1 MTNYLEKWNNS
12 YENKDNFVFTPH
24 EEIVRFVSKH
34 IRKRIGINEF
44 TDIVDQDKSRDLDF
58 GCGIGRHIIYGL
70 EMGLDMYG
78 FDLSNVAIKKSKEWA
93 KERKLYISSEK
104 LIATDATSLPWE
116 DSFFQYSISHAVL
129 DSMNFNTA
137 RIGCK
142 ELNRVLCKDA
152 LFYCDLISG
161 DNSRHDTDYAGE
173 EVVETKHE
181 FNTIQNYYNY
191 EKIKSLFKDLFKI
204 EDITLIR
211 KTNIQTSDFISRY
224 HLVLSKI

>member
-1 MTNYLEKWNNS
+1 
-12 YENKDNFVFTPH
+12 
-24 EEIVRFVSKH
+24 
-34 IRKRIGINEF
+34 
-44 TDIVDQDKSRDLDF
+44 
-58 GCGIGRHIIYGL
+58 
-70 EMGLDMYG
+70 MGLDMYG
-78 FDLSNVAIKKSKEWA
+78 FDLSNVAIKKSIEWA
-93 KERKLYISSEK
+93 KEKKLDISSEK

-129 DSMNFNTA
+129 DSMNFDTA

-142 ELNRVLCKDA
+142 ELNRVLCKDS

-161 DNSRHDTDYAGE
+161 DDSSHDTDYEGE

-211 KTNIQTSDFISRY
+211 KTNIQTSHFISRY